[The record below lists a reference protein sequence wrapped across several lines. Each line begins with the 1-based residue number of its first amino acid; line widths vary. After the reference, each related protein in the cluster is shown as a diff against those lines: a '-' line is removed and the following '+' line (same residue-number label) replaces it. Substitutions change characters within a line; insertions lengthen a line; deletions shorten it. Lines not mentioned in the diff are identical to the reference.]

1 MHLRK
6 RIRDGSPS
14 NAENKKGAP
23 PNLAAQG
30 RAKKPRAPEQPVI
43 CFDGINQIVAVD
55 IEGLFQFD
63 RKGKFY
69 EKAYNPDSVS
79 LNRRLCRN

>member
-1 MHLRK
+1 MRK
-6 RIRDGSPS
+6 EKILFSHNSGIKSDG
-14 NAENKKGAP
+14 
-23 PNLAAQG
+23 
-30 RAKKPRAPEQPVI
+30 KKPPRLMPSVM
-43 CFDGINQIVAVD
+43 CFDGVNQIVAVD
-55 IEGLFQFD
+55 IESLFQFD

>member
-1 MHLRK
+1 MTLPNMSLE
-6 RIRDGSPS
+6 RDAS
-14 NAENKKGAP
+14 NAALQLAP
-23 PNLAAQG
+23 
-30 RAKKPRAPEQPVI
+30 VM
-43 CFDGINQIVAVD
+43 CFEGINQIVAVD

-69 EKAYNPDSVS
+69 EKAYHPDSVS

>member
-1 MHLRK
+1 MESHN
-6 RIRDGSPS
+6 IGVQGT
-14 NAENKKGAP
+14 AMVTP
-23 PNLAAQG
+23 PLT
-30 RAKKPRAPEQPVI
+30 PRVM

-79 LNRRLCRN
+79 LNLRLCRN

>member
-1 MHLRK
+1 MVRRQMQKTRRGHRLTLLFR
-6 RIRDGSPS
+6 
-14 NAENKKGAP
+14 NA
-23 PNLAAQG
+23 Q
-30 RAKKPRAPEQPVI
+30 KKPRAPEQQPVM